1 MAEYIAPLKEIRFAQ
16 EMAGIDEVLA
26 LPAFKELELTKD
38 DVYAMQEAAATFA
51 NEVVSPINVVGDVEG
66 HKWGTDFASDGRPGV
81 KANPKFTDAYKK
93 FCEQGFNSVVGDIEF
108 GGLGQPIVVAT
119 GLNEMWKAANH
130 AFSLCPMLTN
140 GAIEA
145 LTIAASNEIKE
156 MYLPKMIS
164 GEWTGTMNLTE
175 PNAGSDLAAI
185 VSKAE
190 PRGDGTWNVFGEKI
204 FITWGDHDMTDNVI
218 HLVLARTPGSP
229 AGVKGISLF
238 VVPKYWVEKD
248 GTLTDQRNDA
258 YCIKMEHK
266 LGIHASP
273 TAVMKFGENGGARG
287 YMVGEE
293 NRGVEYMFIMMN
305 EARFNVGL
313 EGLGDAERAYQRAR
327 DYAKDRIQGPE
338 LGVKGGPKVAIIKH
352 PDIRR
357 LLMSMRSRIEAMR
370 ATAYVCAA
378 QQDLAKKSDNPEVK
392 AKARAFAD
400 LLVPIVKGWSTESA
414 IDIASMGIQCHG
426 GMGFIEETG
435 AAQHMRDAR
444 ITAIYEGTTA
454 IQANDLIG
462 RKTAREG
469 GSTMKTCIAEMRADA
484 AKLDGDLACYGA
496 ALNKAIDAVEKC
508 VGFFIDNFKGKPKE
522 VHAGAVPFLFLFG
535 ITVGGWQLGRQA
547 LVARQKVA
555 AGDTDPFWKAK
566 LCTVRFFGAH
576 SLTQAEGLR
585 DAILSEGVGALCMD
599 DDNF

>member
-1 MAEYIAPLKEIRFAQ
+1 MSEYIAPLQEIRFAQ
-16 EMAGIDEVLA
+16 EMAGLDQVLS
-26 LPAFKELELTKD
+26 LPDFKEIELTKD

-51 NEVVSPINVVGDVEG
+51 NEVISPINVVGDVEG
-66 HKWGTDFASDGRPGV
+66 HKWANNAVT
-81 KANPKFTDAYKK
+81 ANPKFKTAYKQ
-93 FCEQGFNSVVGDIEF
+93 FAENGFNSVVGETEF
-108 GGLGQPIVVAT
+108 GGLGQPITVAT
-119 GLNEMWKAANH
+119 ALNEMWKAANH

-145 LTIAASNEIKE
+145 IKIAGSQELKE
-156 MYLPKMIS
+156 MFLPKMIS

-185 VSKAE
+185 VSTSK
-190 PRGDGTWNVFGEKI
+190 PRGDGTWDIFGEKI

-218 HLVLARTPGSP
+218 HLVLARTPNSP

-238 VVPKYWVEKD
+238 LVPKFWVEKD

-258 YCIKMEHK
+258 YCIKLEHK
-266 LGIHASP
+266 LGIHGSP
-273 TAVMKFGENGGARG
+273 TAVMKYGENGGARG

-313 EGLGDAERAYQRAR
+313 EGLGDSERAYQRAR
-327 DYAKDRIQGPE
+327 DYAKERIQGPE

-357 LLMSMRSRIEAMR
+357 MLMSMRSRTEAMR

-378 QQDLAKKSDNPEVK
+378 AQDNAKHNPDADAQ

-400 LLVPIVKGWSTESA
+400 LLVPIVKGWSTESS
-414 IDIASMGIQCHG
+414 IDITSLGVQCHG

-435 AAQHMRDAR
+435 AAQHYRDSR

-462 RKTAREG
+462 RKMARENAV
-469 GSTMKTCIAEMRADA
+469 TINACIAEIKKD
-484 AKLDGDLACYGA
+484 
-496 ALNKAIDAVEKC
+496 VEKLKATDGLKDYGDNLERAVAC
-508 VGFFIDNFKGKPKE
+508 VEKAVAFFLANFKDNPKE
-522 VHAGAVPFLFLFG
+522 AHAGSVPFLYLFA

-547 LVARQKVA
+547 LVAKSKVEG
-555 AGDTDPFWKAK
+555 GDSDPFWKAK
-566 LCTVRFFGAH
+566 LCTVKFFGAH
-576 SLTQAEGLR
+576 SLPQAPAYCE
-585 DAILSEGVGALCMD
+585 AILSAGVGAVCMAED
-599 DDNF
+599 SF